1 MQTWRIANTGGDTRD
16 LPVEAYLRRNRL
28 RLALWNSEQNKI
40 ADVAYPSYWLIVS
53 ESSNSS
59 DPDLPGHVII
69 MPGSVKYIGGNKS
82 GRRREPSSTTC
93 STTWLADYNMLATQ
107 QCATTL
113 LHNIPTHTVCVARM
127 VLSCYGTSRFFGN
140 KFLLERVKTF
150 NQHVTYV
157 ILRPKKLRRWSL
169 GSPVIIMGPNVG
181 RLAV

>member
-1 MQTWRIANTGGDTRD
+1 MQTWRIVNTGGDTRD

-69 MPGSVKYIGGNKS
+69 MPGFVKYIGGNKS
-82 GRRREPSSTTC
+82 GRRRKPS
-93 STTWLADYNMLATQ
+93 STTWLANYNMLATQ

-113 LHNIPTHTVCVARM
+113 LTYQRTLYA
-127 VLSCYGTSRFFGN
+127 L
-140 KFLLERVKTF
+140 
-150 NQHVTYV
+150 HV
-157 ILRPKKLRRWSL
+157 
-169 GSPVIIMGPNVG
+169 
-181 RLAV
+181 